1 MSPVEIPDNLKY
13 SSEHEWLASRGK
25 TAKVGVTGYAAEHI
39 GDIVFVELPK
49 VGSAVTAGASFG
61 VIEAVKSVSEL
72 FAPVSGTVTA
82 INERVA
88 KEPELVTA
96 SPYED
101 GWLIEIEMGDAAE
114 VAALLDAAAY
124 RELVAGLQ

>member
-1 MSPVEIPDNLKY
+1 MDIPDNLKY
-13 SSEHEWLASRGK
+13 SSEHEWLASTGK
-25 TAKVGVTGYAAEHI
+25 TAKVGVTSYAAEHL

-49 VGSAVTAGASFG
+49 VGSSITAGTSFG

-96 SPYED
+96 SPYAD
-101 GWLIEIEMGDAAE
+101 GWLIEIEMSDPAE
-114 VAALLDAAAY
+114 LAALKDAAAY
-124 RELVAGLQ
+124 RELVAGL

>member
-1 MSPVEIPDNLKY
+1 MEIPDNLKY
-13 SSEHEWLASRGK
+13 SSEHEWLAPGGK
-25 TAKVGVTGYAAEHI
+25 TAKVGVTGYAAEHL

-49 VGSAVTAGASFG
+49 VGSTVTAGSSFG

-72 FAPVSGTVTA
+72 FAPASGKVVA

-96 SPYED
+96 EPYGA
-101 GWLIEIEMGDAAE
+101 GWLIEIEMSDDGELSALKDAAGYR
-114 VAALLDAAAY
+114 ALI
-124 RELVAGLQ
+124 AGLP

>member
-1 MSPVEIPDNLKY
+1 VDIPENLKY
-13 SSEHEWLASRGK
+13 SSEHEWLAPAGR
-25 TAKVGVTGYAAEHI
+25 TAKVGITGYAAEHI

-49 VGSAVTAGASFG
+49 VGTTVIAGSSFG

-72 FAPVSGTVTA
+72 FAPVSGTVVA

-96 SPYED
+96 DPYGE
-101 GWLIEIEMGDAAE
+101 GWLIEVDMSNDGEI
-114 VAALLDAAAY
+114 AALKDSAGY
-124 RELVAGLQ
+124 RDFVASLPE

>member
-1 MSPVEIPDNLKY
+1 VDIPDNLKY
-13 SSEHEWLASRGK
+13 SSEHEWLATGGK
-25 TAKVGVTGYAAEHI
+25 TAKVGITGYAAEHI

-49 VGSAVTAGASFG
+49 VGSTVTAGTSFG

-72 FAPVSGTVTA
+72 FAPASGKVVA

-96 SPYED
+96 EPYGD
-101 GWLIEIEMGDAAE
+101 GWLIEIEMGDAGE
-114 VAALLDAAAY
+114 TAALMDAAGY
-124 RELVAGLQ
+124 RDLIAGLQ

>member
-1 MSPVEIPDNLKY
+1 VDIPDNLKY
-13 SSEHEWLASRGK
+13 SSEHEWLAASGK

-49 VGSAVTAGASFG
+49 VGSTVTAGASFG

-72 FAPVSGTVTA
+72 FAPVSGKVTA

-96 SPYED
+96 SPYGD
-101 GWLIEIEMGDAAE
+101 GWLIEIEMNDTAE
-114 VAALLDAAAY
+114 SAALLDAAAY
-124 RELVAGLQ
+124 RELVAGLE

>member
-1 MSPVEIPDNLKY
+1 MDIPDNLKY
-13 SSEHEWLASRGK
+13 SSEHEWLASSGK

-49 VGSAVTAGASFG
+49 VGSTITAGASFG

-72 FAPVSGTVTA
+72 FAPVSGKVTA
-82 INERVA
+82 VNERVA

-96 SPYED
+96 SPYDE
-101 GWLIEIEMGDAAE
+101 GWLIEIEMSDAAE
-114 VAALLDAAAY
+114 SAKLLDAAAY
-124 RELVAGLQ
+124 RELVAGLE

>member
-1 MSPVEIPDNLKY
+1 MDIPDNLKY
-13 SSEHEWLASRGK
+13 SSEHEWIAPSGK
-25 TAKVGVTGYAAEHI
+25 TAKIGITGYAAEHI

-49 VGSAVTAGASFG
+49 VGTQVTAGSSFG

-72 FAPVSGTVTA
+72 FAPASGKVVA

-96 SPYED
+96 EPYAA
-101 GWLIEIEMGDAAE
+101 GWLIEIEMSDNADLAKLKDAAG
-114 VAALLDAAAY
+114 Y
-124 RELVAGLQ
+124 RDFIASLPE

>member
-1 MSPVEIPDNLKY
+1 MEIPDNLKY
-13 SSEHEWLASRGK
+13 SSEHEWLATSGK
-25 TAKVGVTGYAAEHI
+25 TAKVGITGYAAEQI

-49 VGSAVTAGASFG
+49 VGSTVTAGTSFG

-72 FAPVSGTVTA
+72 FAPVSGKVVA

-96 SPYED
+96 SPYGD
-101 GWLIEIEMGDAAE
+101 GWLIEIEMSDAGETAALKDAAG
-114 VAALLDAAAY
+114 Y
-124 RELVAGLQ
+124 RDLIAGLQ

>member
-1 MSPVEIPDNLKY
+1 VDIPDNLKY
-13 SSEHEWLASRGK
+13 SSEHEWLATGGK
-25 TAKVGVTGYAAEHI
+25 TAKVGITGYAAEHI

-49 VGSAVTAGASFG
+49 VGSAVTAGTSFG

-72 FAPVSGTVTA
+72 FAPASGKVVA

-96 SPYED
+96 EPYGD
-101 GWLIEIEMGDAAE
+101 GWLIEIEMGDAGE
-114 VAALLDAAAY
+114 TAALMDAAGY
-124 RELVAGLQ
+124 RDLIAGLQ

>member
-1 MSPVEIPDNLKY
+1 MHVDIPDNLKY
-13 SSEHEWLASRGK
+13 SSEHEWLATNGT
-25 TAKVGVTGYAAEHI
+25 TAKVGITGYAAEHI

-49 VGSAVTAGASFG
+49 VGSTVTAGTSFG

-72 FAPVSGTVTA
+72 FSPVSGTVVA

-96 SPYED
+96 SPYGD
-101 GWLIEIEMGDAAE
+101 GWLIEIEMSDAGETAALKDAAG
-114 VAALLDAAAY
+114 Y
-124 RELVAGLQ
+124 RDLIAGL

>member
-1 MSPVEIPDNLKY
+1 VDIPDNLKY
-13 SSEHEWLASRGK
+13 SSEHEWLATGGK
-25 TAKVGVTGYAAEHI
+25 TAKVGITGYAAEHI

-49 VGSAVTAGASFG
+49 VGSTVTAGTSFG

-72 FAPVSGTVTA
+72 FAPASGKVVA

-96 SPYED
+96 EPYGD
-101 GWLIEIEMGDAAE
+101 GWLIEIEVSEGGETATLMDAAR
-114 VAALLDAAAY
+114 Y
-124 RELVAGLQ
+124 RDLIAGLQ

>member
-1 MSPVEIPDNLKY
+1 MDIPDNLKY
-13 SSEHEWLASRGK
+13 STEHEWLATGGT
-25 TAKVGVTGYAAEHI
+25 TAKVGITGYAAEHI

-49 VGSAVTAGASFG
+49 VGSSVTVGTSFG

-72 FAPVSGTVTA
+72 FAPASGKVVA

-96 SPYED
+96 SPYGE
-101 GWLIEIEMGDAAE
+101 GWLIEIEMSNPGEISALTDAAG
-114 VAALLDAAAY
+114 Y
-124 RELVAGLQ
+124 RDFIAGLTS

>member
-1 MSPVEIPDNLKY
+1 VDIPDNLKY
-13 SSEHEWLASRGK
+13 SSEHEWLAVSGK
-25 TAKVGVTGYAAEHI
+25 SAKVGITGYAAEHI

-49 VGSAVTAGASFG
+49 VGSTVTAGSSFG

-72 FAPVSGTVTA
+72 FAPVSGKVIA

-96 SPYED
+96 EPYGE
-101 GWLIEIEMGDAAE
+101 GWLIEIEVSNDGEISSLKDAKG
-114 VAALLDAAAY
+114 Y
-124 RELVAGLQ
+124 REHIATLL

>member
-1 MSPVEIPDNLKY
+1 VETPDNLKY
-13 SSEHEWLASRGK
+13 SSEHEWLATSGK
-25 TAKVGVTGYAAEHI
+25 TAKVGITGYAAEQI

-49 VGSAVTAGASFG
+49 VGSSVTAGTSFG

-72 FAPVSGTVTA
+72 FAPVSGKVVA

-96 SPYED
+96 SPYGD
-101 GWLIEIEMGDAAE
+101 GWLIEIEMSNAGETAALKDAAG
-114 VAALLDAAAY
+114 Y
-124 RELVAGLQ
+124 RDLIAGLQ